1 MPLLSLTQ
9 LLCPID
15 QKELRQDGNTWRCQ
29 NKHCFDVAK
38 QGYVNLLPVQNKKSL
53 DPGDS
58 KEMIAARRDFLN
70 SGVYQ
75 PIAFALAKTL
85 AGLCKE
91 HEQLSILDAGCGEGY
106 YLNAV
111 CEQLLLNDVELTATG
126 LDISKWAVRSCKI
139 RNPKLNGLV
148 ASNRQIPLPDHSQ
161 DIVLCTFGF
170 PVFEEFKRILK
181 PSGHIV
187 MADPGP
193 EHLIELRSQI
203 YETVRRNPPADI
215 STALIDDWQLSDSIN
230 VQFTTPPLSAE
241 QFEQLLV
248 MTPHL
253 YRASREGRERAAKLQ
268 NMPVSGDV
276 LIRVISH
283 GYQA

>member
-1 MPLLSLTQ
+1 MPLLPLAH

-15 QKELRQDGNTWRCQ
+15 RSELQQDGNTWRCQ
-29 NKHCFDVAK
+29 NNHCFDIAK

-75 PIAFALAKTL
+75 PLAIALANTVASLCHGHKQL
-85 AGLCKE
+85 AV
-91 HEQLSILDAGCGEGY
+91 LDAGCGEGY

-111 CEQLLLNDVELTATG
+111 SESLVQNDVALCATG

-139 RNPKLNGLV
+139 RNPNLNGLV

-170 PVFEEFKRILK
+170 PVFDEFKRVLK
-181 PSGHIV
+181 PNGHIV

-203 YETVRRNPPADI
+203 YDTVRRNPPADI
-215 STALIDDWQLSDSIN
+215 SPALTDGWQLSDSTN
-230 VQFTTPPLSAE
+230 VQFTSAPLSAE

-268 NMPVSGDV
+268 NIAISGDV
-276 LIRVISH
+276 LIRVISNSH
-283 GYQA
+283 